1 MGQYDPVHRW
11 LGSHKKKSTLQ
22 KGLGFFLKNIS
33 NIKIEQYDLIHNL
46 WFNIGQLKKKK
57 SVKYYYLSICVPI
70 SHEKKNK

>member
-46 WFNIGQLKKKK
+46 WFNIGQLKKKNQ
-57 SVKYYYLSICVPI
+57 SNIIWVFVFLFLM
-70 SHEKKNK
+70 EKN